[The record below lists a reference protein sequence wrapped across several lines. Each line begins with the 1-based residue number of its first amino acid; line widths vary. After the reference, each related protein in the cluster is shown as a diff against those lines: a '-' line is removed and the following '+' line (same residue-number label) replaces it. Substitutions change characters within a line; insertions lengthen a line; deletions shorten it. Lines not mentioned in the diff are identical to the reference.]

1 MKNNPLHLVFAIL
14 SFGLAFVVYTLT
26 VQPSLPFWDCGEFS
40 SAAIWQQVPHPP
52 GAPLFLLIGKMFHI
66 LIPFGDEGW
75 RINMVSVVSSAITI
89 LLLYLITVMVIRN
102 FRKDERENLGTS
114 LAVYGSSFI
123 AAAAFTFSDTFWFN
137 AVESEVYAF
146 SSLIVAIVVYLM
158 MKWNEEADSPGHEK
172 YLLLIAYLI
181 GLSTGAHLLSILTIF
196 SIVMVVYFRKYEF
209 RITSF
214 LIMGVIAVFI
224 FFLVY
229 PVIVQWIPAFLAGH
243 TAGRNEA
250 MEYSINDSLF
260 LQLIAI
266 CAILGAIYGFVVG
279 VMKKNDIL
287 KLATL
292 SFLLV
297 LMGYTTYT
305 QILLRSNANPP
316 MNENEPKNF
325 TRLSSY
331 IGREQYGNAPT
342 WPRRYQTEDYFIQNY
357 EKKDKAGNFIYGKW
371 NPPGRREVR
380 RSDGTSVTAHNW
392 NRVNTAGE
400 LAFFWKYQIQHMYF
414 RYLYWNFVGRMS
426 DVQDAGSA
434 WFSYDKSEADA
445 LNYKSGYADLFPIRF
460 FALPLLFG
468 LIGLFFH
475 FKRDPRMA
483 LVYLIMFLLMGVL
496 AAIQQ
501 NQQEPQ
507 PRERD
512 YFYAGSFMVF
522 ALWIGLGAF
531 SLIEWLAR
539 QKMKTTISAA
549 VIAASFLL
557 VPLNMAIGGW
567 KLHSRAGNY
576 LPFDYSYNIL
586 QSTEQNAIIFTNGD
600 NDTFPLWYIQDVA
613 GVRRDVRVVNLSL
626 GNTLWYVD
634 QLKNRQPWGSEKI
647 PLSFADDSLQGLD
660 ETDPRALSYDF
671 GEPMEIAIPVRRE
684 ILEQYTNDPQILAD
698 GHMRFTFT
706 GKPFRKVEDKM
717 FHIFRVQD
725 KLILDI
731 LRETKFER
739 PVYFSNTVG
748 SDAFTGLEGHFRVEG
763 MAYRICPVRQGGRSG
778 ESIEMN
784 ITEQCLMNIDN
795 SDNFSKEPKYG
806 FKFRNL
812 NNSSVYYDEV
822 HRRLM
827 HTYRQLYFLLADN
840 YLANGDKD
848 KAIKALDMMNEM
860 ISYTQFPMPVEFQHR
875 TAKLYYDA
883 GDIDKAK
890 KFADIAIKSCLELI
904 ENDNLKPEYTYYEI
918 VGKMYG
924 PFRYASEL
932 YEMIGDLD
940 GAALVLERLY
950 KLSDEMRGQMF
961 SQGFSQNEIQR
972 IDQNLADIRVSVDLL
987 KINDIY
993 KKGNKREAYE
1003 EAKKIR
1009 DGYQTE
1015 QTNLGFLKTMIIM
1028 RRISEIEQELG
1039 IAADN
1044 PQSGMMMFR

>member
-1 MKNNPLHLVFAIL
+1 MKNNPLHLFFAIL

-26 VQPSLPFWDCGEFS
+26 VQPSVPFWDCGEFS

-52 GAPLFLLIGKMFHI
+52 GTPLFLLIGKIFHI
-66 LIPFGDEGW
+66 MIPFGDEGW
-75 RINMVSVVSSAITI
+75 RINMVSVVSSAVTI
-89 LLLYLITVMVIRN
+89 LLLYLITVMTIRN
-102 FRKDERENLGTS
+102 FRKDEKENNGTA
-114 LAVYGSSFI
+114 LAIYGSSFI

-137 AVESEVYAF
+137 AVESEVYAL
-146 SSLIVAIVVYLM
+146 SSLTVAIVVYLM
-158 MKWNEEADSPGHEK
+158 MKWNEEADKPGHEK

-181 GLSTGAHLLSILTIF
+181 GLSSGVHLLSILAIF

-209 RITSF
+209 KVSTF
-214 LIMGVIAVFI
+214 LIMGLLAVFI

-229 PVIVQWIPAFLAGH
+229 PVIIQWIPAFLAGH
-243 TAGRNEA
+243 SAGRNEA
-250 MEYSINDSLF
+250 MEYSINNSIF

-266 CAILGAIYGFVVG
+266 GAIIGVIYGFVYG
-279 VMKKNDIL
+279 VIKKNDIL

-305 QILLRSNANPP
+305 QILIRSNSNPP

-325 TRLSSY
+325 SRLSSY

-342 WPRRYQTEDYFIQNY
+342 WPRRYQTDDYYVQHY

-371 NPPGRREVR
+371 NPPGRRDVK
-380 RSDGTSVTAHNW
+380 RSDGTMTSAHNW

-400 LAFFWKYQIQHMYF
+400 LSFFWKYQIQHMYF

-426 DVQDAGSA
+426 DVQDAGAA
-434 WFSYDKSEADA
+434 WFSYDKAEAET
-445 LNYKSGYADLFPIRF
+445 LNYRSGYSDLFPVRF

-483 LVYLIMFLLMGVL
+483 LVYFVMFLLMGVL

-512 YFYAGSFMVF
+512 YFYAGSFMVY
-522 ALWIGLGAF
+522 ALWIGLGSF

-539 QKMKTTISAA
+539 QKMTSVISTG

-567 KLHSRAGNY
+567 KFHSRAGNY

-586 QSTEQNAIIFTNGD
+586 QSTEHNSIIFTNGD

-634 QLKNRQPWGSEKI
+634 QLKNREPWGANRL
-647 PLSFADDSLQGLD
+647 PLSFSDDSLQGLD
-660 ETDPRALSYDF
+660 EADLRALSYDF
-671 GEPMEIAIPVRRE
+671 GEPMEVAIPVRRD
-684 ILEQYTNDPQILAD
+684 ILERFTDDPQILED

-706 GKPFRKVEDKM
+706 GKPFRQVEGRM
-717 FHIFRVQD
+717 IHIFRVQD

-763 MAYRICPVRQGGRSG
+763 MAYRICPVRQGGRAG
-778 ESIEMN
+778 EAVEMN
-784 ITEQCLMNIDN
+784 ITEQCLMNVDN
-795 SDNFSKEPKYG
+795 SDFYSKEPRYG

-812 NNSSVYYDEV
+812 NNPNVYYDEV

-827 HTYRQLYFLLADN
+827 YSYRQLYFLLADN
-840 YLANGDKD
+840 YLLNGEKD

-860 ISYTQFPMPVEFQHR
+860 ISITQFPMPFELEHR
-875 TAKLYYDA
+875 LAKIYHDAGEKEKTKLYA
-883 GDIDKAK
+883 E
-890 KFADIAIKSCLELI
+890 IAIKSCLELI
-904 ENDNLKPEYTYYEI
+904 ENEHLKPEYTYYE
-918 VGKMYG
+918 VLGRMYG
-924 PFRYASEL
+924 PFRFASEL
-932 YEMIGDLD
+932 YEMLDDLD

-950 KLSDEMRGQMF
+950 KLTDDMRQQMF
-961 SQGFSQNEIQR
+961 GQGFSQQEIQR
-972 IDQNLADIRVSVDLL
+972 IDQNLADIRVSIDLL
-987 KINDIY
+987 KINSLFNKGS
-993 KKGNKREAYE
+993 KKEALE
-1003 EAKKIR
+1003 EAIKVR
-1009 DGYQTE
+1009 DSYQTE
-1015 QTNLGFLKTMIIM
+1015 QTNLSFIKTMIIS
-1028 RRISEIEQELG
+1028 RRITEIEQDLG
-1039 IAADN
+1039 IVRSEDPN
-1044 PQSGMMMFR
+1044 MMMFR